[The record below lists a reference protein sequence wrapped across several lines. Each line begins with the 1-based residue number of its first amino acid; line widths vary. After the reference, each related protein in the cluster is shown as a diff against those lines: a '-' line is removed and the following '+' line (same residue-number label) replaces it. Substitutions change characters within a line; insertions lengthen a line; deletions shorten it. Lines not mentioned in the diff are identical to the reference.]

1 MPQQPIG
8 FLLTRLDQ
16 LINACFAAAFSQ
28 SGVTRRQ
35 WQLLNVLDRGA
46 ATVGQLD
53 AAVAPFL
60 SSGDRNEEHLEPL
73 IERDWVVH
81 AGDRYELTET
91 GRDALAVLQS
101 RVQDIRDTLVLG
113 LGPGEYDRTVR
124 NLSTMISNLTVS
136 GDSCQGADTGRRSTV

>member
-1 MPQQPIG
+1 MPRQPIG

-16 LINACFAAAFSQ
+16 LINARFAAAFSE

-46 ATVGQLD
+46 ASVEQLD

-60 SSGDRNEEHLEPL
+60 STGDRNEEHMAALM
-73 IERDWVVH
+73 ERDWVVRD
-81 AGDRYELTET
+81 GDRYELTQT
-91 GRDALAVLQS
+91 GRDELAALQS

-113 LGPGEYDRTVR
+113 LDPGEYDRTVR
-124 NLSTMISNLTVS
+124 NLSTMISNLADS
-136 GDSCQGADTGRRSTV
+136 GDHLHRS